1 MSRHSLPHAGWFG
14 SFAVL
19 AAGLL
24 AATYLLPGCDPE
36 VPGPCNISA
45 IGCQPGDAC
54 SSDADCQTGG
64 DSSATCD
71 SAGRVCVAVCGT
83 TSIVSQANLEAA
95 RYCREITGDLYL
107 EPTLANIVSTDLP
120 YLTVVRGS
128 IKAGSATG
136 NPTSQTITLANL
148 QTVGGSVAFGGFLN
162 LQQVSFP
169 RLRSV
174 GGAVEFILS
183 SQLRQIS
190 LPELTAAP
198 GGFTLGVLPSLT
210 QVDVPKLQ
218 TIGGQL
224 QLRVLCDL
232 PWAQVQRISTFG
244 SGQRIDNVGCCASS
258 GQACD
263 ASCTCD

>member
-1 MSRHSLPHAGWFG
+1 MLRYSSPHGRWSGSLAALG
-14 SFAVL
+14 
-19 AAGLL
+19 AGLL
-24 AATYLLPGCDPE
+24 AAGCDPE
-36 VPGPCNISA
+36 LPGPCNISA

-54 SSDADCQTGG
+54 GTDADCQTGG
-64 DSSATCD
+64 DSTATCD

-83 TSIVSQANLEAA
+83 TSIASQANLEAA
-95 RYCREITGDLYL
+95 RYCREITGDLFL
-107 EPTLANIVSTDLP
+107 EPALPNIVATDLP
-120 YLTVVRGS
+120 YLTTVRGS

-136 NPTSQTITLANL
+136 NTAAQSITLAAV
-148 QTVGGSVAFGGFLN
+148 QTVGGGVAFGGFLN

-183 SQLRQIS
+183 SQLREIS

-198 GGFTLGVLPSLT
+198 GGFTLGVLPSLA
-210 QVDVPKLQ
+210 QVNVPKLQ
-218 TIGGQL
+218 TVGGQL

-232 PWAQVQRISTFG
+232 PWSQVERISTFG
-244 SGQRIDNVGCCASS
+244 SGRKIDNVGCCVSS

-263 ASCTCD
+263 TSCTCD